1 MENGAA
7 KAVML
12 VIGILLVVI
21 GIALFFGADAGGK
34 LKDQLE
40 QNRLKTKGSYR
51 FVRSPCYS
59 LFLLA
64 SAGAVLIAHNP
75 LLLVIPL
82 LYWLEMTVVLK
93 RTEEKWLTEL
103 YGQQYTDYCKRVNR
117 FIPWFERKKWEVMV
131 NENEESCCG
140 SCGGCADAWFAD
152 SLRRQ
157 LVCRG
162 NGFVIGCR
170 EQFCGRKAD

>member
-1 MENGAA
+1 MF
-7 KAVML
+7 
-12 VIGILLVVI
+12 VIGILFIVI

-34 LKDQLE
+34 LKDQIE
-40 QNRLKTKGSYR
+40 QNKLKTNGSYR
-51 FVRSPCYS
+51 FVRNPCYS

-64 SAGAVLIAHNP
+64 STGAVLIAHHP

-117 FIPWFERKKWEVMV
+117 CIPWFERK
-131 NENEESCCG
+131 
-140 SCGGCADAWFAD
+140 
-152 SLRRQ
+152 
-157 LVCRG
+157 
-162 NGFVIGCR
+162 
-170 EQFCGRKAD
+170 

>member
-1 MENGAA
+1 MEKKTGHLPVVGIGPLLCLPVVVLTAAGVTASAFGIIPCAVENGAA
-7 KAVML
+7 KTVML
-12 VIGILLVVI
+12 VIGILFIVI

-34 LKDQLE
+34 LKDQIE
-40 QNRLKTKGSYR
+40 QNKLKTNGSYR
-51 FVRSPCYS
+51 FVRNPCYS

-64 SAGAVLIAHNP
+64 STGAVLIAHNP

-117 FIPWFERKKWEVMV
+117 CIPWFERK
-131 NENEESCCG
+131 
-140 SCGGCADAWFAD
+140 
-152 SLRRQ
+152 
-157 LVCRG
+157 
-162 NGFVIGCR
+162 
-170 EQFCGRKAD
+170 

>member
-1 MENGAA
+1 MEKKTGHLPVVGIGPLLCLPVVVLTAAGVTASAFGIIPCTVENGAA

-12 VIGILLVVI
+12 VIGILLIVI

-34 LKDQLE
+34 LKDQIE
-40 QNRLKTKGSYR
+40 QNKLKTNGSYR
-51 FVRSPCYS
+51 FVRNPCYS

-64 SAGAVLIAHNP
+64 STGAVLIAHNP

-117 FIPWFERKKWEVMV
+117 CIPWFERK
-131 NENEESCCG
+131 
-140 SCGGCADAWFAD
+140 
-152 SLRRQ
+152 
-157 LVCRG
+157 
-162 NGFVIGCR
+162 
-170 EQFCGRKAD
+170 